1 MRHIFLVVLLS
12 ALNLSPAWADSRFTV
27 RDGEVYDSQT
37 KLTWARCSVG
47 QEWKDGHCTGTVSY
61 FDFDEAQKQ
70 ASGKWRLP
78 TKDELFSLV
87 DPQQKKFPTLD
98 AAAFPDMDAKH
109 PWYWSSTTNG
119 QTIAWYVDFSNGYTS
134 GFIAEANRM
143 AVRLVR
149 SGE

>member
-1 MRHIFLVVLLS
+1 MRHLLLVAMLSVLGLP
-12 ALNLSPAWADSRFTV
+12 AAWADSRFV
-27 RDGEVYDSQT
+27 IHDSEVYDTQT
-37 KLTWARCSVG
+37 RLTWARCSIG
-47 QEWKDGHCTGTVSY
+47 QEWKDGHCTGTVRY

-70 ASGKWRLP
+70 ASGKWRVP

-87 DPQQKKFPTLD
+87 DAQQKQFPTLD
-98 AAAFPDMDAKH
+98 TAAFPDMDVQH